1 MPQLEIRRLDPS
13 QAEDYRAIRL
23 LALAT
28 DPDAFGSTHE
38 IEAARPLSAFAER
51 LAGSIV
57 LGAYRDGRIIGVA
70 GLMQQGGLKDQH
82 KGFIW
87 GVFVAADARG
97 QGAASQLIAAIIE
110 AAHGLVEQLTLSVVT
125 TNEPA
130 LALYR
135 KFGFETYGIE
145 PRALKTEAG
154 YFDEAL
160 MVLMLEPS

>member
-1 MPQLEIRRLDPS
+1 LPQPEIRRLGP
-13 QAEDYRAIRL
+13 AAVEDYRAIRL
-23 LALAT
+23 SALAT
-28 DPDAFGSTHE
+28 DPDAYGSTHE
-38 IEAARPLSAFAER
+38 IEASRPLSAFAER

-57 LGAYRDGRIIGVA
+57 LGAYRDGRIIGMA

-82 KGFIW
+82 KGFVW
-87 GVFVAADARG
+87 GVFVVSEARG
-97 QGAASQLIAAIIE
+97 QGTASALIAAIIE

-145 PRALKTEAG
+145 PRALKTDAG
-154 YFDEAL
+154 YSDEAL